1 MSSLLFSSPT
11 FSSAGSSADPFPD
24 LFALGPKGEI
34 RPESEQHYPEEEPFI
49 SDGRTHKYRP
59 AGAEGET
66 RYMLIYVCTRVCMYV
81 CMCMALYSSF
91 SGRPCISR

>member
-1 MSSLLFSSPT
+1 MLRNGLHTDIYRTSPFSLLFSSYVFSSFLSPP

-49 SDGRTHKYRP
+49 SDGRAYKYRP

-66 RYMLIYVCTRVCMYV
+66 RIC
-81 CMCMALYSSF
+81 
-91 SGRPCISR
+91 